1 MGQRQE
7 SYKIATKLPTL
18 LEGEALAVW
27 LDLSAEEKKSYAKV
41 KETLVSRITPNTFM
55 TIEQFRQRKL
65 IPGEALSLFLHDLKQ
80 LLDQA
85 MPKLDAGAKEQLV
98 SSGTPGT
105 GNRSTRSRFP
115 GSPCEKFCGSIA
127 DKVTDKSQLDVIV
140 PPILPEVSSNLDVA
154 ETAESHVA
162 NVPTSSSLSDS
173 VQNEQAGPSH
183 SLQVVAATSADLG
196 IVVQA
201 AKGCWGTLRRLPKR
215 GGSLGATP
223 GSLVLTVY
231 QSPYNKALGKD
242 GVFACHEKSLM
253 HCHATKQADLFLLG
267 VRNPDSRID
276 VRLMAQSDQ
285 QVKEN
290 KEILRQLVMAVEF
303 LAKQALPFRGHRDH
317 NVDFSNEDI
326 NRGNFV
332 AILQLMAKGNSD
344 PQIKECLVDFLHL
357 ERATATTIATK
368 LLESLTSVSLSLNPS
383 NIRGQA
389 YDGAAV
395 MSSEKAGVQA
405 KIKEVSPL
413 AFYIHCYCHC
423 LNLSL
428 ASACQVQDI
437 RNLIGTWDWD
447 KDTLAKAQGMMAAL
461 TTFQNIAF
469 FIITKNTL
477 DIVQVL
483 SVKLQKRDQDVLEAY
498 AIVDEVMKTLESTR
512 KTIDTGFAAWY
523 DEILKLANE
532 VGATESVPR
541 ITTLQ
546 RNRSNTPSISP
557 MEHYK
562 RTVAIP
568 FLDYLCGQMEER
580 FKADMKQITPIVLVP
595 SILVA
600 TPMYPDNIL
609 DNLLKWEIDLP
620 FPKSLPSELRRWEG
634 LWMLLNKDKEQ
645 TIPNNLVQALSA
657 CDIDSFPNV
666 HRLLL
671 IGCTLPIS
679 SAEAERSF
687 SLMKRIKTCTR
698 SIMTEQ
704 RLSDLAII
712 AVHYSE
718 RIPVEEVCKA
728 FIQEHPRR
736 LFQAS

>member
-1 MGQRQE
+1 M
-7 SYKIATKLPTL
+7 SL
-18 LEGEALAVW
+18 L
-27 LDLSAEEKKSYAKV
+27 
-41 KETLVSRITPNTFM
+41 TP
-55 TIEQFRQRKL
+55 K
-65 IPGEALSLFLHDLKQ
+65 
-80 LLDQA
+80 
-85 MPKLDAGAKEQLV
+85 
-98 SSGTPGT
+98 
-105 GNRSTRSRFP
+105 
-115 GSPCEKFCGSIA
+115 
-127 DKVTDKSQLDVIV
+127 
-140 PPILPEVSSNLDVA
+140 
-154 ETAESHVA
+154 
-162 NVPTSSSLSDS
+162 
-173 VQNEQAGPSH
+173 
-183 SLQVVAATSADLG
+183 
-196 IVVQA
+196 
-201 AKGCWGTLRRLPKR
+201 
-215 GGSLGATP
+215 
-223 GSLVLTVY
+223 
-231 QSPYNKALGKD
+231 
-242 GVFACHEKSLM
+242 
-253 HCHATKQADLFLLG
+253 
-267 VRNPDSRID
+267 
-276 VRLMAQSDQ
+276 
-285 QVKEN
+285 
-290 KEILRQLVMAVEF
+290 
-303 LAKQALPFRGHRDH
+303 
-317 NVDFSNEDI
+317 
-326 NRGNFV
+326 
-332 AILQLMAKGNSD
+332 D

-357 ERATATTIATK
+357 DRATATAIATK

-413 AFYIHCYCHC
+413 AFYTHCYCHC

-428 ASACQVQDI
+428 ASACQVQEI
-437 RNLIGTWDWD
+437 RNLIGTINEAYLFLSNSPKRQRFFEKILEVYLPTCSRTKLVGLCKTRWVERHTCFEVFLEMYVAYVTFLDAMLHPHQHPDLGTWDWD

-461 TTFQNIAF
+461 TTFQNIAV

-483 SVKLQKRDQDVLEAY
+483 SIKLQKRDQDVSEAY
-498 AIVDEVMKTLESTR
+498 AIIDEVMKTLETTR

-523 DEILKLANE
+523 DEIVKFANE
-532 VGATESVPR
+532 VGATESVPQ

-546 RNRSNTPSISP
+546 RNRSNTPSSSP

-580 FKADMKQITPIVLVP
+580 FKADETNHTHCLFNLVP

-634 LWMLLNKDKEQ
+634 LWRAKMLLNKDKEQ

-657 CDIDSFPNV
+657 CDIDSFPNI

-718 RIPVEEVCKA
+718 RISVEEVCKA
-728 FIQEHPRR
+728 FIQENPRR
-736 LFQAS
+736 LFQASLFMD